1 MDLGCGALM
10 WGTSRVN
17 GTFVWA
23 SQANYG
29 LILIHRD
36 HEDNDDTIVGIF
48 PTKHTILSSKHGYK
62 PGLSIL
68 TW

>member
-1 MDLGCGALM
+1 M
-10 WGTSRVN
+10 WGPDVGNMKVN
-17 GTFVWA
+17 GTCVWA
-23 SQANYG
+23 SQANDG